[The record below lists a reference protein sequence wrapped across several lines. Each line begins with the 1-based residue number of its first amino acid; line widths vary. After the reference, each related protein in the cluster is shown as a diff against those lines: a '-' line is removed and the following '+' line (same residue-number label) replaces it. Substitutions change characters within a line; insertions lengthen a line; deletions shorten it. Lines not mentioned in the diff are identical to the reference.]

1 LKILCSYVFIIGSRR
16 FFVKLYLDLLEALH
30 VSKAESACVAYGLMI
45 ILVDKFTVKIRVCH
59 FSSDFDTESV
69 TSDKVETAAV
79 K

>member
-1 LKILCSYVFIIGSRR
+1 
-16 FFVKLYLDLLEALH
+16 